1 MGGEGRGEGGGRR
14 IVGEGGVGEGG
25 GGMGGGGGDKM
36 DREEWEEPSLINSS
50 PAIANKHH
58 GRKAW

>member
-1 MGGEGRGEGGGRR
+1 M
-14 IVGEGGVGEGG
+14 GG
-25 GGMGGGGGDKM
+25 GGEGGDKM